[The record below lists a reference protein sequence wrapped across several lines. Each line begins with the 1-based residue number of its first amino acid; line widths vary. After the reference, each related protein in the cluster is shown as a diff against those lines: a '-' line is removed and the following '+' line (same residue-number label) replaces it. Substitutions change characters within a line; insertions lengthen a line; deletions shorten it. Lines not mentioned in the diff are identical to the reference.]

1 MATQNENKYQF
12 RGGGGGTNHNMEKL
26 GKSGGGGA
34 VFAISLFLGIQR
46 FLSCS
51 LYYY

>member
-1 MATQNENKYQF
+1 MTTQNDKNINLGV
-12 RGGGGGTNHNMEKL
+12 RGGGGTNHNMGKL
-26 GKSGGGGA
+26 GKWGGG

>member
-1 MATQNENKYQF
+1 MTTQNDTKYQF
-12 RGGGGGTNHNMEKL
+12 RGGGGQFIIWE
-26 GKSGGGGA
+26 SWESVGGG

>member
-1 MATQNENKYQF
+1 MTTQNDKKYQF
-12 RGGGGGTNHNMEKL
+12 RGGGGTNHNMGKL
-26 GKSGGGGA
+26 GKWGGGC